1 MLYILSYSFFDSIA
15 IGFSIRSFVER
26 IEVDESEVKVCHI
39 IPLPS
44 HSISRET
51 VGVLPFVH
59 HGWGKGGLKGKA
71 ETSLNSII
79 QAGSLSAVFDYIV
92 S

>member
-1 MLYILSYSFFDSIA
+1 MRPNNSFFDSIV
-15 IGFSIRSFVER
+15 IGFLIWSFVER

-39 IPLPS
+39 IPVSP
-44 HSISRET
+44 HSVSRET
-51 VGVLPFVH
+51 VGILPFVH
-59 HGWGKGGLKGKA
+59 HDWGKGGLKGKA
-71 ETSLNSII
+71 ETSLNNFI